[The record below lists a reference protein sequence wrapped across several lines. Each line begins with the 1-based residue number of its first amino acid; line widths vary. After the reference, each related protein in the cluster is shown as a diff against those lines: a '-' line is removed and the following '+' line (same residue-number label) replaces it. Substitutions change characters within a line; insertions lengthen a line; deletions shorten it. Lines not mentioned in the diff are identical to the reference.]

1 MQRAAYGRKR
11 FDEMSTKLDKLLLC
25 CEILIQPKKKDLN
38 FSFLLQLLWGS
49 NKSLDEKLCV
59 EKFTYTHYNP
69 LKSLFLQQKGVF
81 F

>member
-38 FSFLLQLLWGS
+38 FIFLLQLLWGS
-49 NKSLDEKLCV
+49 NKSLD
-59 EKFTYTHYNP
+59 
-69 LKSLFLQQKGVF
+69 
-81 F
+81 

>member
-38 FSFLLQLLWGS
+38 FIFLLQLLWGS
-49 NKSLDEKLCV
+49 NKSWLETLYG
-59 EKFTYTHYNP
+59 EIHLYP
-69 LKSLFLQQKGVF
+69 L
-81 F
+81 